1 MTGKKYRSNILYIYT
16 ALLEIIMSL
25 TFLKPQFSPAE
36 SLQIPLFG
44 GSCPAGF
51 PSPAQDYVEEMLDLN
66 DLCIRHPSATYFVRA
81 SGNSMTD
88 AGIKDGDLLV
98 VDKSEKPSHGDIV
111 IAAVD
116 GEFTVKVLQLRPCLA
131 LQPMNPSFSTIYPEP
146 DALEIFGVVTWFLHS
161 TRG

>member
-1 MTGKKYRSNILYIYT
+1 
-16 ALLEIIMSL
+16 MSL
-25 TFLKPQFSPAE
+25 IFLTPPSLPTE
-36 SLQIPLFG
+36 TLQIPLFG
-44 GSCPAGF
+44 GTCPAGF

-66 DLCIRHPSATYFVRA
+66 DLCIRHRSSTYFVRA
-81 SGNSMTD
+81 SGHSMTD
-88 AGIKDGDLLV
+88 VGIKDGDLLV
-98 VDKSEKPSHGDIV
+98 VDKSEKPAHGDIV

-146 DALEIFGVVTWFLHS
+146 DALEIFGVVTWFLHA